1 MDAFCGTTGICHRDT
16 CGALRRRTSINLC
29 SLSQLHNSLTHAI
42 SRSNF
47 QPQGPAV
54 PTSGKDVFLAAVAAV
69 RAGDDADVTVR
80 ADDDGAVADDAAW
93 PVADSTHF

>member
-1 MDAFCGTTGICHRDT
+1 M
-16 CGALRRRTSINLC
+16 NLC
-29 SLSQLHNSLTHAI
+29 SLSQLHNSITHAR

-80 ADDDGAVADDAAW
+80 ADDDGAAADDGAGDAAW
-93 PVADSTHF
+93 LVADSTHF